1 MLCMGVGGVLG
12 RGRNQKKAIVI
23 GRGKH
28 VDGRSPRV
36 ISDQKPDKSEGE
48 SQGTCLLGRGKG
60 WKV

>member
-1 MLCMGVGGVLG
+1 MLG

-28 VDGRSPRV
+28 LDGRSPRV

-48 SQGTCLLGRGKG
+48 SQGTCLPGRGKG